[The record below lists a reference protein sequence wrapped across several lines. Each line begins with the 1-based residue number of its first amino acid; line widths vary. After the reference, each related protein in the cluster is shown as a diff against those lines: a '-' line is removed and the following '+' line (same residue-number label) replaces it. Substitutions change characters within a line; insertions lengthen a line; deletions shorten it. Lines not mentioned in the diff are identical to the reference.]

1 MVGLSKIDERKYSPH
16 TRKNHIGGIMELK
29 HAIFNRR
36 TIHKYRDTPVPIEVI
51 ESCIEAAH
59 QAPNHRLT
67 FPWHFTIAGPQTRTA
82 LFRSAVEMRR
92 SMPGMTDK
100 VEETIRE
107 KLLNPGG
114 LVFVSLKK
122 CEDTFRAREDYA
134 AASCAIQNFML
145 SAYGYGF
152 GTKWSTGTLTRLDS
166 TYKIADVNPD
176 THEIIGF
183 IWVGE
188 AVRIPSIERP
198 DVNEHTTVLN

>member
-1 MVGLSKIDERKYSPH
+1 MGGLAKIDGLHNSPH
-16 TRKNHIGGIMELK
+16 TRKNRIGGIMELK

-36 TIHKYRDTPVPIEVI
+36 TIHKYTDTPVPIKVI
-51 ESCIEAAH
+51 EACIEAAH

-67 FPWHFTIAGPQTRTA
+67 FPWHFSIAGPQTRAA

-92 SMPGMTDK
+92 AMPGMTDK

-122 CEDTFRAREDYA
+122 CEDAFRAREDYA

-145 SAYGYGF
+145 SAYGHGF
-152 GTKWSTGTLTRLDS
+152 GTKWSTGTLTRLES
-166 TYKIADVNPD
+166 TYEIAQVDAN

-198 DVNEHTTVLN
+198 NVNEHTTVLN